1 MEITATELLPL
12 SPDLL
17 HRSCDPSCLDFTTT
31 EQLADIGVIIGQERA
46 LNAIRFGIAIDQQ
59 GYNIFALGPAGAGK
73 LTAVREI
80 VGREATDQSP
90 PRDWCYVNNYSDP
103 SKPKALSLPA
113 GIGRR
118 FANDMERLVEELS
131 TSIPA
136 AFEAEEYRTRSEELE
151 EEEKER
157 EANAIN
163 ELRREASNQHIAL
176 IETPTGFAFAPV
188 NDEKEVLS
196 PDQYHALPE
205 EQQKQIRDAIGHLHQ
220 QLQKV
225 LRQFPA
231 WRKEAKEKLK
241 QLNSEIATYAAN
253 HLLSELQERY
263 AEYQDVSRFLQETE
277 LDVVAHAEDFLP
289 KQEGGISFLAQV
301 PRSHPGQRYRVNL
314 IVDHGE
320 AASAPVVF
328 EDLPSHANLIGRI
341 EYQAMMGALL
351 TDFTMIKAGALH
363 RANGGYLIL
372 DARKLLM
379 QPFAW
384 DSLKRVLQSGE
395 IRIEPLERAL
405 GFLSTATLEPEPI
418 PLRIKIVLI
427 GERLLYYLLNLYD
440 PEFRSLFKVAADFD
454 ETMDRDAES
463 SAMYARLIASL
474 ARRDHLRPLDRDA
487 VIRAI
492 DHNARVAE
500 DAEKLST
507 HLRTLV
513 DLLKEADYWAS
524 RANREVISR
533 DDIQAAIDH
542 QIHRADRVRERIYEA
557 IRRGMVYIDT
567 EGAVV
572 GQINGLSV
580 IGLGDFGF
588 GQPSRITATT
598 RLGTGKVIDIERE
611 TELGGAIHSK
621 GVLILS
627 NLLASRYAHA
637 QPFSV
642 SVSLVFEQSYGLVD
656 GDSASLAE
664 SCAILSSLA
673 DLPIRQSIAVT
684 GSIDQHGRIQPIGGV
699 NQKIE
704 GFFDVCRARGLAG
717 DQAVLIP
724 QANVKHL
731 MLRDDVVQ
739 AAREGRFHVYALETL
754 DQALELLLG
763 VEPGTRGD
771 DGAFPADSI
780 NGRIESRLRE
790 WATLQRKLMQTDK
803 DDADEKR

>member
-1 MEITATELLPL
+1 MDITATELLPL
-12 SPDLL
+12 NPDAL
-17 HRSCDPSCLDFTTT
+17 HRSCDPSDLDFATTA
-31 EQLADIGVIIGQERA
+31 QLADIGVILGQERA

-73 LTAVREI
+73 LSAVREI
-80 VGREATDQSP
+80 VGREAQEQSP
-90 PRDWCYVNNYSDP
+90 PSDWCYVNNYADS
-103 SKPKALSLPA
+103 SKPKALSLPV
-113 GIGRR
+113 GMGRR
-118 FANDMERLVEELS
+118 FADDMERLIEELS
-131 TSIPA
+131 TAIPA

-163 ELRREASNQHIAL
+163 DLRREARDQHIAL

-205 EQQKQIRDAIGHLHQ
+205 PQQKQIRETIAHLHQ

-231 WRKEAKEKLK
+231 WRKEAREKLK
-241 QLNSEIATYAAN
+241 QLNSEIATFAAN

-263 AEYQDVSRFLQETE
+263 AGFEDVSRYLQEAE

-289 KQEGGISFLAQV
+289 KQEGGLSFLSQV
-301 PRSHPGQRYRVNL
+301 PRPNPGQRYRVNL
-314 IVDHGE
+314 IVDHGD
-320 AASAPVVF
+320 ASSAPVVF
-328 EDLPSHANLIGRI
+328 EDLPSHANLIGRV
-341 EYQAMMGALL
+341 EYQAMMGALF

-363 RANGGYLIL
+363 RANGGYLVL

-395 IRIEPLERAL
+395 IRIESLERAL
-405 GFLSTATLEPEPI
+405 GFMSTATLEPEPI

-427 GERLLYYLLNLYD
+427 GERLLYYLLHVYD
-440 PEFRSLFKVAADFD
+440 PEFRSLFKVSADFE
-454 ETMDRDAES
+454 ETMDRDAEG

-474 ARRDHLRPLDRDA
+474 ARRDNLRPLDRDA
-487 VIRAI
+487 VIRVI

-524 RANREVISR
+524 KSDRKVISR
-533 DDIQAAIDH
+533 ADVQTAIDQ

-557 IRRGMVYIDT
+557 IRRGTVFIDT
-567 EGAVV
+567 AGAAV

-580 IGLGDFGF
+580 IGLGDFSF

-611 TELGGAIHSK
+611 TELGGSIHSK

-627 NLLASRYAHA
+627 NLLAARYAQV

-642 SVSLVFEQSYGLVD
+642 SASLVFEQSYGMVD

-673 DLPIRQSIAVT
+673 DLPVRQSLAVT
-684 GSIDQHGRIQPIGGV
+684 GSIDQHGRVQPIGGV

-704 GFFDVCRARGLAG
+704 GFYDVCQARGLTG

-731 MLRDDVVQ
+731 MLREDVVQ
-739 AAREGRFHVYALETL
+739 AARDGQFRVYAVETL

-763 VEPGTRGD
+763 VEPGARGE
-771 DGAFPADSI
+771 DGAFPPGSI

-790 WATLQRKLMQTDK
+790 WTALQRKLMRSDK
-803 DDADEKR
+803 DDADEKP